1 MTQWTYV
8 ILSYALGISGTI
20 GLIGYCWVALRRAE
34 ARLDALKRK

>member
-8 ILSYALGISGTI
+8 IMAYALGVGGSI
-20 GLIGYCWVALRRAE
+20 GLIAYCWIALKRAE

>member
-8 ILSYALGISGTI
+8 IMSYGLGIGGTI
-20 GLIGYCWVALRRAE
+20 ALIGYCWMTLKRAE

>member
-8 ILSYALGISGTI
+8 IMSYGLGIGGTI
-20 GLIGYCWVALRRAE
+20 ALIGYCWMMLKRAE